1 MEWYVEKNT
10 AYSENYTL
18 SLYLFLQILLHKIF
32 HDILVCNSAREST
45 LSYLAAVLRTNEKR
59 AQIQVD
65 ERSLAGDGFM
75 LNVLSIM
82 QFLAVKVRVSHK
94 YMFTVP

>member
-1 MEWYVEKNT
+1 M
-10 AYSENYTL
+10 
-18 SLYLFLQILLHKIF
+18 
-32 HDILVCNSAREST
+32 
-45 LSYLAAVLRTNEKR
+45 SYLAALLRTNEKR

-82 QFLAVKVRVSHK
+82 QFLAVKVRVSYK
-94 YMFTVP
+94 CMFAVTWVELEFSCAVLVTTTPYAIRKIFNKHQHLQFLFVLYSYT